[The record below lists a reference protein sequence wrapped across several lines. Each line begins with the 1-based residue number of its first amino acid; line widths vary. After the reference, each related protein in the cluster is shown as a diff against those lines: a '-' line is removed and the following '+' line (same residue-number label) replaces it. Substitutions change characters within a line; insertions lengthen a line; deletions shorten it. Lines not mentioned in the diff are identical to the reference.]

1 LWFSLKVHNFLGAD
15 IVITRPGA
23 PPPKKKQLRH
33 CIVWEV
39 QFLVT
44 NFASGSWCK
53 ARRIARGSM
62 YWRGT
67 PLTSVPS
74 LTCIGNQQT
83 AKMATTTMTMRVT
96 LFLPL
101 RLSADTWP
109 PGAAPRQ
116 SRSSSHRYRPQ
127 ISARG
132 ITYDVAK
139 KIICTQRTLVSV
151 DPANRCCYVFEL
163 LASSELCIFPSA
175 V

>member
-1 LWFSLKVHNFLGAD
+1 MISLKVRKSLEAA
-15 IVITRPGA
+15 IVISWPGA
-23 PPPKKKQLRH
+23 RKKTATTRYDLTILVLSHKFCLRKL
-33 CIVWEV
+33 V
-39 QFLVT
+39 QDKTRCAREHVLARD
-44 NFASGSWCK
+44 ASDFRSN
-53 ARRIARGSM
+53 
-62 YWRGT
+62 
-67 PLTSVPS
+67 S

-96 LFLPL
+96 LFFPL

-109 PGAAPRQ
+109 PGAAPRH

-132 ITYDVAK
+132 VTYDVAK

-151 DPANRCCYVFEL
+151 DPANRCCYVFKL
-163 LASSELCIFPSA
+163 LATGEFCIFPSA